1 MTFKLWVGKA
11 IEHSNPGE
19 LCCGSVQDKNVERFR
34 ECRPACE
41 IPEGNF
47 QRLLQTMGLAA

>member
-19 LCCGSVQDKNVERFR
+19 LCYGSVQDKNVERFR